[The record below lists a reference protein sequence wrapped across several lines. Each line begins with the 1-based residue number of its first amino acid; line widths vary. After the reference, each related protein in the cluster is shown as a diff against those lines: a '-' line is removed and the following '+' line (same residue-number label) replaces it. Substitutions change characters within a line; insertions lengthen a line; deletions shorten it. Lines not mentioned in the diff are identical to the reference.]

1 MYDLHCHLLPGIDDG
16 PATVADSVALV
27 RAAVADGIT
36 HAIVTPHIHNGRWDN
51 NVASIGKAARKL
63 ARALRDEGLSLQL
76 KAAAEVR
83 LDAELSAMVAAK
95 KLLFLGYWEEHQILL
110 LEMPHGR
117 VLPGTDKMIAWLKQH
132 NIIAMI
138 AHPERNKEIMKHPAK
153 LKPLLD
159 EGCLLQVTAG
169 SLIGQFGEGAY
180 RIAKALLEEDLI
192 TILASDA
199 HNLKNRPPNLAAAY
213 EEVARQA
220 GDKRAD
226 ALLLHHPRMIFESSI
241 SPLIK

>member
-27 RAAVADGIT
+27 RAAVANGIT

-51 NVASIGKAARKL
+51 DVVSIGNAAKKL
-63 ARALRDEGLSLQL
+63 AHALREENISLQL

-83 LDAELSAMVAAK
+83 LDAELPTMVTTN
-95 KLLFLGYWEEHQILL
+95 KLLFLGYWQKHQILL

-132 NIIAMI
+132 NIIPMI
-138 AHPERNKEIMKHPAK
+138 AHPERNREIMKHPAK

-169 SLIGQFGEGAY
+169 SLIGQFGEGAH

-192 TILASDA
+192 TIVASDA

-213 EEVARQA
+213 EEIALQA
-220 GDKRAD
+220 GEKRAD
-226 ALLLHHPRMIFESSI
+226 TLLHHNPRMIFESSI
-241 SPLIK
+241 SPYIQ